1 MYYFPWINTHT
12 LLNAL
17 PEKVPTQGHNI
28 KQAPSSKKGTLILLH
43 VLKYYAYTENLFLLP
58 LWIINNFLSF
68 SMQDFSSLDP
78 SSSAHHC
85 VVFLGKTLL
94 SLSVLL
100 QTRVKHLGTSKISEN
115 SDTILV
121 RTNILTSSC
130 KPLGLQPL
138 TVSGISILL
147 YPQDI
152 KIDNPNSF
160 FSIFTKKF

>member
-1 MYYFPWINTHT
+1 
-12 LLNAL
+12 
-17 PEKVPTQGHNI
+17 
-28 KQAPSSKKGTLILLH
+28 
-43 VLKYYAYTENLFLLP
+43 
-58 LWIINNFLSF
+58 
-68 SMQDFSSLDP
+68 MQDFSSLDP

-85 VVFLGKTLL
+85 VVILGKTLL
-94 SLSVLL
+94 SPSAFL

-121 RTNILTSSC
+121 RINILTSSC

-160 FSIFTKKF
+160 FSICIINKIYLKKPYLISHKKILKLANCIE